1 MRKHVNNE
9 WRYDMDRTDR
19 SRSARSR
26 IASAL
31 VAAAVSAS
39 AFAGLGPA
47 AMPVSVAMAEEV
59 APQVADAQLA
69 ADLAFMREE
78 EKLAG
83 DVYAALAAKWGAKT
97 FSNIAKS
104 EQRHSAAVLVLLNA
118 YGVDDPAAGKGPGEF
133 TNPDLQALYTQLVE
147 RGSASLSEAYQVGKT
162 IEELDIADLDQRIAR
177 TTQADVL
184 LVYKNLRAASVKHL
198 AAFDKKIAGETGS
211 ANGKGK
217 GKTAK
222 GKGKGKGGRGRK

>member
-1 MRKHVNNE
+1 MERRE
-9 WRYDMDRTDR
+9 RRASTR
-19 SRSARSR
+19 SRL
-26 IASAL
+26 ASAL

-39 AFAGLGPA
+39 AFAGLGPVG
-47 AMPVSVAMAEEV
+47 MQVSVAMAEEV
-59 APQVADAQLA
+59 APQVASAELA

-83 DVYAALAAKWGAKT
+83 DVYAALAEKWGAKT

-104 EQRHSAAVLVLLNA
+104 EQRHSAAVLVLLNT
-118 YGVDDPAAGKGPGEF
+118 YGIADPAAGKGAGEF
-133 TNPDLQALYTQLVE
+133 ANPELQALYDQLVQ
-147 RGSASLSEAYQVGKT
+147 RGSASLAEAYQVGKA
-162 IEELDIADLDQRIAR
+162 IEELDIADLDERIAR
-177 TTQADVL
+177 TTEADVL

-217 GKTAK
+217 GKGAK
-222 GKGKGKGGRGRK
+222 GRGSKGKGGCGRK